1 MHVSNDFEGQAPEG
15 FETTPALDEPSV
27 TVKDTDKA
35 HKSAVS
41 EKKNTRQA
49 CWAQRCGLFGV
60 SFHAA
65 SQYHKLQH
73 QELSMYIILFCTCMV
88 TWNLWLHSVI
98 AYFVFPTC
106 FVVC

>member
-60 SFHAA
+60 SFQAA
-65 SQYHKLQH
+65 SHCFNFNFKNLV
-73 QELSMYIILFCTCMV
+73 CT
-88 TWNLWLHSVI
+88 
-98 AYFVFPTC
+98 
-106 FVVC
+106 